1 MLGFGGRS
9 VVVSVRNAAG
19 GRVVATRSAAMSEF
33 DSGESELSA
42 SERDE
47 LERLRKE
54 NRLLRVEKTMLLRIA
69 TEYALD
75 DRTAAPREDQL

>member
-1 MLGFGGRS
+1 MAAWKVRS
-9 VVVSVRNAAG
+9 DAG
-19 GRVVATRSAAMSEF
+19 GPVVAARSAAA
-33 DSGESELSA
+33 DESELSA

-69 TEYALD
+69 SEYALD
-75 DRTAAPREDQL
+75 DRTAAPREGQL

>member
-1 MLGFGGRS
+1 MLAFGGRS
-9 VVVSVRNAAG
+9 VVVSVRNVRGEAG
-19 GRVVATRSAAMSEF
+19 GRVVATRSAAMSEN
-33 DSGESELSA
+33 ELSA

-75 DRTAAPREDQL
+75 GRPAAPREGQL